1 MTAPPMMALQKIPSA
16 LQNEITGAS
25 LRIQNNAA
33 AIYDLLDRKACPVT
47 VEDIQKE
54 LGIGPGEYRSAMQL
68 LAGTSAE
75 AYVTQDGIVLKKYV
89 TTEDQRYWHLAWS
102 LGLFQ
107 ASGEQLVLDE
117 DLLLKVPSAL
127 ATLLAEGKFREH
139 GQLTALRTKT
149 QKVLGT
155 LLKVMNMY
163 KQVGAAI
170 EVALMPKVSENDW
183 RKQLAE
189 IRRQLPS
196 GR

>member
-89 TTEDQRYWHLAWS
+89 TTEDQRYRSEEHTSELQSQFHL
-102 LGLFQ
+102 
-107 ASGEQLVLDE
+107 VC
-117 DLLLKVPSAL
+117 
-127 ATLLAEGKFREH
+127 
-139 GQLTALRTKT
+139 
-149 QKVLGT
+149 
-155 LLKVMNMY
+155 
-163 KQVGAAI
+163 
-170 EVALMPKVSENDW
+170 
-183 RKQLAE
+183 
-189 IRRQLPS
+189 
-196 GR
+196 